1 MRKLLSTAVAFGVLA
16 STSLT
21 PMAYA
26 DVAANA
32 LPTLNSAI
40 NADVTTTGSNMNVQ
54 IQGGQGG
61 VGTLNWGTYNIGKDA
76 SVNYEFSAHNQ
87 TALNKV
93 DAAGGLSQ
101 IYGKI
106 TSSGCAGCGYDA
118 TGKVILVNPNGV
130 LFGDGANV
138 NLNSFTVT
146 NMDANFDK
154 DTNKLILTKG
164 ANQKDTGIIVEKG
177 ATIYGDKNVTFA
189 SDNIT
194 VYNGSKISTNFGNNV
209 GDTAYGKIKM
219 VTTDGVNFTYYNNGA
234 IKGLENTA
242 SSANKMILSVNGELE
257 SGNIDLRN
265 YSTNAGSEINLK
277 GANLKAVKA
286 VKGNDGNIWLTA
298 SNKVVVEDSNFTTTN
313 LSSDAA
319 TRNGGNV
326 QFLAGKKLS
335 VGTSNVNAVGNV
347 DMISQGNDAVID
359 NTTITS
365 AKDVNV
371 TASKIASIQ
380 NKSIVG
386 GKNVTVKGGTRAQVA
401 NSAVTAAQDVNII
414 SYGTMAWTEKAN
426 ITAGKDV
433 NVTANN
439 GYLLL
444 NNSAMKAGNNV
455 NLKSKDTI
463 TSAKLSG
470 TTFTGAKDINVEST
484 ADSVI
489 LTGTSQFVPTTGTLN
504 LKGAKNV
511 EINSTSNL
519 TTAKTNITAGENVFL
534 TSKEGNV
541 NVTDSTK
548 FLAAKKIFIQGAKD
562 VKTTRTVDLNNIQ
575 TNIVAG
581 NDVDVTLSNVGNR
594 DNGLN
599 AKAGNNMTVT
609 TAGTLSVSSLI
620 SGKDMTIN
628 ADKVIAGKPYTTVSK
643 LPEDTTS
650 ERSYIEVGGEFTSN
664 VTKDNYEVTA
674 SGELT
679 NDGKF
684 NKKHHIQYGEDEKIL
699 LINKRPVDNKVTDPT
714 LPDADNGDD
723 IDVVNPGETPSDPD
737 VSDPVTPT
745 PTPGDNEDPSNPG
758 NGGNEGGDEGNTP
771 GGDDNTGDEPCP
783 DVPNDDEAQDEEAP
797 ELLSGTSVL
806 SFTKTYSEQKR
817 F

>member
-93 DAAGGLSQ
+93 NAAGGLSQ

-154 DTNKLILTKG
+154 TTNKLTLTKG
-164 ANQKDTGIIVEKG
+164 ANQKDTGIIVQKG

-194 VYNGSKISTNFGNNV
+194 VYNGSKISTNLGNNV

-242 SSANKMILSVNGELE
+242 TSANKMVLSVNGELK

-265 YSTNAGSEINLK
+265 YSTNTGSEINLK
-277 GANLKAVKA
+277 DANLKAVKA

-298 SNKVVVEDSNFTTTN
+298 SNKIVVEDSNFTTTN
-313 LSSDAA
+313 LSADAA
-319 TRNGGNV
+319 SRNGGNV
-326 QFLAGKKLS
+326 QFLAGNKLS
-335 VGTSNVNAVGNV
+335 VGTSKVNAVGNV
-347 DMISQGNDAVID
+347 DMISQKHDAVID
-359 NTTITS
+359 NTTITT

-371 TASKIASIQ
+371 TASGIASIQ
-380 NKSIVG
+380 NKSVIN
-386 GKNVTVKGGTRAQVA
+386 GKNVTVKGNTRAQVA
-401 NSAVTAAQDVNII
+401 NSTVKATENVNLI
-414 SYGTMAWTEKAN
+414 SDGTMVWTEKAT
-426 ITAGKDV
+426 IEAGKDV
-433 NVTANN
+433 NATANN

-444 NNSAMKAGNNV
+444 NNSTMKAGNNV

-463 TSAKLSG
+463 TSAKLAG
-470 TTFTGAKDINVEST
+470 TTFTGAKDVNVEST

-519 TTAKTNITAGENVFL
+519 TTSKTNITAGENVFL
-534 TSKEGNV
+534 TSKEGTV
-541 NVTDSTK
+541 NVADSTK

-562 VKTTRTVDLNNIQ
+562 VKTTGTVDLNNIQ

-581 NDVDVTLSNVGNR
+581 NNVDVKLSNVGNR

-599 AKAGNNMTVT
+599 AKAGNNMTLT

-628 ADKVIAGKPYTTVSK
+628 ANKVIAGKPYTTVSK
-643 LPEDTTS
+643 LPEDTAS

-664 VTKDNYEVTA
+664 VTNDNYEVTA

-679 NDGKF
+679 NDGKY

-699 LINKRPVDNKVTDPT
+699 LINKRPVENNVTDPT
-714 LPDADNGDD
+714 LPDEDNGDD
-723 IDVVNPGETPSDPD
+723 IDVVNPGETPSDPE

-745 PTPGDNEDPSNPG
+745 PTPGDDQDPSNPD
-758 NGGNEGGDEGNTP
+758 NGGNEGGNGGN
-771 GGDDNTGDEPCP
+771 NGDEPCP
-783 DVPNDDEAQDEEAP
+783 DVPNDDKLQEEDAP
-797 ELLSGTSVL
+797 ELLSGTNSVL
-806 SFTKTYSEQKR
+806 SFTRTYSEEKR

>member
-1 MRKLLSTAVAFGVLA
+1 MRKLLSTAVALGVLA

-26 DVAANA
+26 DVAVNA
-32 LPTLNSAI
+32 LPTLDSAI
-40 NADVTTTGSNMNVQ
+40 NANVTTNGSNMNVQ
-54 IQGGQGG
+54 ITAGQGG

-76 SVNYEFSAHNQ
+76 GVNYEFSAHNQ

-93 DAAGGLSQ
+93 SASGGLSQ

-130 LFGDGANV
+130 LFGNGANV

-146 NMDANFDK
+146 NMDATFDK
-154 DTNKLILTKG
+154 DTNKLTLTKG
-164 ANQKDTGIIVEKG
+164 ANQKDAGITVLEG
-177 ATIYGDKNVTFA
+177 AQIYGDKNVTFA

-194 VYNGSKISTNFGNNV
+194 VYNGSKISTNLGNNV

-219 VTTDGVNFTYYNNGA
+219 VTSDGVNFTYYNNGA

-242 SSANKMILSVNGELE
+242 NSTNKMILSVNGNLE

-265 YSTNAGSEINLK
+265 YSTNANSEINLK
-277 GANLKAVKA
+277 DANLKAVKA

-298 SNKVVVEDSNFTTTN
+298 SNKIVVEDSTFTTQN
-313 LSSDAA
+313 LSSEAA

-335 VGTSNVNAVGNV
+335 VGTSGINAVGNV
-347 DMISQGNDAVID
+347 DMISQGHDTVID
-359 NTTITS
+359 NTAITS
-365 AKDVNV
+365 AKDINV
-371 TASKIASIQ
+371 TASKIASVQ
-380 NKSIVG
+380 NKSVLN

-401 NSAVTAAQDVNII
+401 NSTVKAVQDANII
-414 SYGTMAWTEKAN
+414 SDGTMAWTEKAT
-426 ITAGKDV
+426 IEAGRDV

-444 NNSAMKAGNNV
+444 NNSTMKAGNNV
-455 NLKSKDTI
+455 NLKSKDAV

-470 TTFTGAKDINVEST
+470 TTFTGAKDVNVEST

-489 LTGTSQFVPTTGTLN
+489 LTGTSQFVPVAGTLN

-511 EINSTSNL
+511 EINTTSDL
-519 TTAKTNITAGENVFL
+519 TTAKTNITAGENAFL

-548 FLAAKKIFIQGAKD
+548 FLAAKKIYIQGAKD
-562 VKTTRTVDLNNIQ
+562 VKTTGTVDLNNIQ

-628 ADKVIAGKPYTTVSK
+628 ANKVIAGKPYTTVSK
-643 LPEDTTS
+643 LPEDTAS

-664 VTKDNYEVTA
+664 VTNDNYEVTA

-679 NDGKF
+679 NDGKY

-714 LPDADNGDD
+714 LPDTDNGDD
-723 IDVVNPGETPSDPD
+723 VDVVNPGDTPADPEP
-737 VSDPVTPT
+737 STPVVPT
-745 PTPGDNEDPSNPG
+745 PTPGEG
-758 NGGNEGGDEGNTP
+758 EGNEGGNDGGNDDGNTP
-771 GGDDNTGDEPCP
+771 GGDNNTGDEPCP
-783 DVPNDDEAQDEEAP
+783 DTPDNDEVEDEVAP
-797 ELLSGTSVL
+797 GLQSAGSVL
-806 SFTKTYSEQKR
+806 SFTRTYSEQKR